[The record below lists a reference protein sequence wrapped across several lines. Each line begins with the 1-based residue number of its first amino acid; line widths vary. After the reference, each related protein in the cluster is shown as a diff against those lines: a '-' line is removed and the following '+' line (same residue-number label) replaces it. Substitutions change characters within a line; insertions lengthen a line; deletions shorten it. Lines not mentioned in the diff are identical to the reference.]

1 MKIVFMLEEPS
12 AKSMLQVIVP
22 KIIPEYIQVQYVS
35 FDGKTNLE
43 KELERKLRWWLEPDT
58 CFLIMRDQDLE
69 DCRVLKDRL
78 RKIVEKSGKE
88 NISVIRIACHELET
102 FFLGD
107 LDAVEKGLSIS
118 GIAKMQNT
126 QKYRNPDD
134 IEKPSN
140 EIKRIAKGCYSK
152 IQGAK
157 RISPYLKLD
166 GSNRSTSFN
175 QLIRGIQKAIAKLGD
190 ESECS

>member
-22 KIIPEYIQVQYVS
+22 KIIPKHIQVQYVS

-78 RKIVEKSGKE
+78 LKIVEKSGKE
-88 NISVIRIACHELET
+88 SVSVIRIACHELET

-107 LDAVEKGLSIS
+107 LVAVEKVYPSPVLPENRILKNIEILIILKNLLTKSKKLPKGVILRFREL
-118 GIAKMQNT
+118 N
-126 QKYRNPDD
+126 KYH
-134 IEKPSN
+134 
-140 EIKRIAKGCYSK
+140 
-152 IQGAK
+152 
-157 RISPYLKLD
+157 
-166 GSNRSTSFN
+166 
-175 QLIRGIQKAIAKLGD
+175 LI
-190 ESECS
+190 

>member
-12 AKSMLQVIVP
+12 AKFMLQVIVP
-22 KIIPEYIQVQYVS
+22 KIIPEHIHVQYVS

-69 DCRVLKDRL
+69 DCCVLKERL
-78 RKIVEKSGKE
+78 LKIVEKSGKE
-88 NISVIRIACHELET
+88 NVSVVRIACHELET

-107 LDAVEKGLSIS
+107 LAAVEKGLYIS
-118 GIAKMQNT
+118 GIAKKQSA
-126 QKYRNPDD
+126 QKYRNPDE
-134 IEKPSN
+134 IEKPSD
-140 EIKRIAKGCYSK
+140 EIKRVAKGCYSK

-157 RISPYLKLD
+157 QISPYLKLD

-175 QLIRGIQKAIAKLGD
+175 QLILGIQKAIAKLGD
-190 ESECS
+190 ISECH